1 MSEEIGERHASAC
14 RYKNEVPEGSRRS
27 ARRTHFWP
35 REALWNP
42 FRVRVQT
49 GYQPGAAFIR
59 IRGFPCPRLICAS
72 LSGSVAAP
80 TEPSH
85 LMHKYYRA
93 LRNGGL
99 WGELSLL
106 VSLNHCDSAQRASG
120 SQPGATPG
128 NAPGFHGSNTFC
140 PERQHRPALWNPFR
154 VRVPTGHQP
163 GAAFIRIRGFSC
175 PRLRCASLSGSV
187 AHHSHKS
194 HKSHRPPRLI
204 CASLSGSI
212 AALTSSI
219 NANTLNARVTE
230 HSRPAKQ
237 RISA

>member
-1 MSEEIGERHASAC
+1 MVDSERIDPC
-14 RYKNEVPEGSRRS
+14 VWRYTSVIRPKGPQEVSLGQRQATLQVSTAATR
-27 ARRTHFWP
+27 F
-35 REALWNP
+35 ALKEQHRPALRNP
-42 FRVRVQT
+42 FRVRVRT
-49 GYQPGAAFIR
+49 GY
-59 IRGFPCPRLICAS
+59 
-72 LSGSVAAP
+72 
-80 TEPSH
+80 
-85 LMHKYYRA
+85 
-93 LRNGGL
+93 
-99 WGELSLL
+99 
-106 VSLNHCDSAQRASG
+106 
-120 SQPGATPG
+120 
-128 NAPGFHGSNTFC
+128 
-140 PERQHRPALWNPFR
+140 
-154 VRVPTGHQP
+154 QP

-237 RISA
+237 WRSAYKECRFEIPASLPAEWIDFQDLS